1 MIIASITGYGIKS
14 FIDMNQANKIENQNK
29 KEELDSLLSK
39 HDYKKAI
46 KLYPNNTNEIV
57 NYAYKNN
64 DVNGLELVIADKD
77 DAQAKIYKGLLEK
90 NPEKTTELY
99 MKNKNKIKL
108 SDSDL
113 EQVGMMML
121 DDNKVDQAIDIN
133 KNLKSKKL
141 GQKIKDYKILSQYKE
156 KKTKQVKEDK

>member
-1 MIIASITGYGIKS
+1 
-14 FIDMNQANKIENQNK
+14 
-29 KEELDSLLSK
+29 
-39 HDYKKAI
+39 
-46 KLYPNNTNEIV
+46 
-57 NYAYKNN
+57 
-64 DVNGLELVIADKD
+64 
-77 DAQAKIYKGLLEK
+77 
-90 NPEKTTELY
+90 

-156 KKTKQVKEDK
+156 KKLNK

>member
-1 MIIASITGYGIKS
+1 
-14 FIDMNQANKIENQNK
+14 
-29 KEELDSLLSK
+29 
-39 HDYKKAI
+39 
-46 KLYPNNTNEIV
+46 
-57 NYAYKNN
+57 
-64 DVNGLELVIADKD
+64 
-77 DAQAKIYKGLLEK
+77 
-90 NPEKTTELY
+90 

-133 KNLKSKKL
+133 KNLKSKKIRT
-141 GQKIKDYKILSQYKE
+141 KIKDYKILSQYKE

>member
-1 MIIASITGYGIKS
+1 MLMDQNQLLLIKMMLKRKSIKDYQKKS
-14 FIDMNQANKIENQNK
+14 R
-29 KEELDSLLSK
+29 
-39 HDYKKAI
+39 
-46 KLYPNNTNEIV
+46 
-57 NYAYKNN
+57 
-64 DVNGLELVIADKD
+64 
-77 DAQAKIYKGLLEK
+77 
-90 NPEKTTELY
+90 KTTELY

-141 GQKIKDYKILSQYKE
+141 GQK
-156 KKTKQVKEDK
+156 

>member
-1 MIIASITGYGIKS
+1 
-14 FIDMNQANKIENQNK
+14 
-29 KEELDSLLSK
+29 
-39 HDYKKAI
+39 
-46 KLYPNNTNEIV
+46 
-57 NYAYKNN
+57 
-64 DVNGLELVIADKD
+64 
-77 DAQAKIYKGLLEK
+77 
-90 NPEKTTELY
+90 

-141 GQKIKDYKILSQYKE
+141 GQKIKRL
-156 KKTKQVKEDK
+156 

>member
-1 MIIASITGYGIKS
+1 
-14 FIDMNQANKIENQNK
+14 
-29 KEELDSLLSK
+29 
-39 HDYKKAI
+39 
-46 KLYPNNTNEIV
+46 
-57 NYAYKNN
+57 
-64 DVNGLELVIADKD
+64 
-77 DAQAKIYKGLLEK
+77 
-90 NPEKTTELY
+90 

>member
-1 MIIASITGYGIKS
+1 
-14 FIDMNQANKIENQNK
+14 
-29 KEELDSLLSK
+29 
-39 HDYKKAI
+39 
-46 KLYPNNTNEIV
+46 
-57 NYAYKNN
+57 
-64 DVNGLELVIADKD
+64 
-77 DAQAKIYKGLLEK
+77 
-90 NPEKTTELY
+90 

-141 GQKIKDYKILSQYKE
+141 GQK
-156 KKTKQVKEDK
+156 

>member
-1 MIIASITGYGIKS
+1 
-14 FIDMNQANKIENQNK
+14 
-29 KEELDSLLSK
+29 
-39 HDYKKAI
+39 
-46 KLYPNNTNEIV
+46 
-57 NYAYKNN
+57 
-64 DVNGLELVIADKD
+64 
-77 DAQAKIYKGLLEK
+77 
-90 NPEKTTELY
+90 

-156 KKTKQVKEDK
+156 KKTKQVKDDK

>member
-1 MIIASITGYGIKS
+1 
-14 FIDMNQANKIENQNK
+14 
-29 KEELDSLLSK
+29 
-39 HDYKKAI
+39 
-46 KLYPNNTNEIV
+46 
-57 NYAYKNN
+57 
-64 DVNGLELVIADKD
+64 
-77 DAQAKIYKGLLEK
+77 K

>member
-1 MIIASITGYGIKS
+1 
-14 FIDMNQANKIENQNK
+14 
-29 KEELDSLLSK
+29 
-39 HDYKKAI
+39 
-46 KLYPNNTNEIV
+46 
-57 NYAYKNN
+57 
-64 DVNGLELVIADKD
+64 
-77 DAQAKIYKGLLEK
+77 
-90 NPEKTTELY
+90 
-99 MKNKNKIKL
+99 MKNKNKIKM

>member
-1 MIIASITGYGIKS
+1 M
-14 FIDMNQANKIENQNK
+14 K
-29 KEELDSLLSK
+29 KT
-39 HDYKKAI
+39 H
-46 KLYPNNTNEIV
+46 
-57 NYAYKNN
+57 
-64 DVNGLELVIADKD
+64 
-77 DAQAKIYKGLLEK
+77 
-90 NPEKTTELY
+90 
-99 MKNKNKIKL
+99 KIKL